1 MALIALVKMQEM
13 ARQWRNT
20 LSTNRTPWLTLDS
33 VESSWVLVILLRT
46 NTAEKRMA
54 FDRVAIDGIA
64 TLAVV
69 TDNLLERQP
78 WQGSA

>member
-1 MALIALVKMQEM
+1 MV
-13 ARQWRNT
+13 
-20 LSTNRTPWLTLDS
+20 DS
-33 VESSWVLVILLRT
+33 IESSWVLAILLRT

-54 FDRVAIDGIA
+54 FDRVTIDGSA

-69 TDNLLERQP
+69 TDNLLERRP